1 MGGTGGQ
8 CGIYAWA
15 HSHVWGAPFRQSSSA
30 CRLESID
37 LVPSLIG
44 AEERAIIRAVGT
56 ALYFVRLSPEPQL
69 ECGEPGPR
77 TWQPIAGCLGG
88 RGQHP
93 ANADGHYAA
102 GEGPA
107 MECTGGQVRRRE
119 TPAYY
124 HAGVR
129 SGHATEQPMSVIIVQ
144 TDRGARHCL
153 GLVVGGLRGGPSP
166 SGDIF
171 VAGQNIIIDWAR
183 RSVFSRNA

>member
-1 MGGTGGQ
+1 MGGTGGL

-93 ANADGHYAA
+93 ANADGHFAVLA
-102 GEGPA
+102 MSFQRGPA
-107 MECTGGQVRRRE
+107 MECTGGQARRRINSRPLPCWCPFRTRDQTAHVGWASSDQQRGE
-119 TPAYY
+119 ALPRPRCWRPA
-124 HAGVR
+124 
-129 SGHATEQPMSVIIVQ
+129 
-144 TDRGARHCL
+144 
-153 GLVVGGLRGGPSP
+153 
-166 SGDIF
+166 
-171 VAGQNIIIDWAR
+171 
-183 RSVFSRNA
+183 